1 MQEPEKT
8 KRTESLHRRT
18 FLKTIVGAGTIGF
31 AFPATSVDAV
41 PAPSVP
47 IIDTH
52 IHLYDPTRPQGVPWP
67 SKSETILYRRTLP
80 DRYRRVT
87 KGLGVVGVVEI
98 ECSPWLEDNQWVL
111 DLAAKDTLI
120 VGTVGHLDPGKPN
133 FRRHVERFHRNPLF
147 RGIRVSSSII
157 TSQHTNADFVSDL
170 KFLADAGL
178 ELDTISLDAGSLGS
192 VVRLTDRI
200 PNLRIVL
207 DHLGILQ
214 FPPQPQP
221 RKALETDLRELGKRP
236 QVYVKVS
243 EVVYRFTLPLSIQH
257 ALAAGGG
264 EVPDDVNFYRPQL
277 DMLWDVFGEDHLMY
291 GSDWPVSDLSAPFT
305 QELRIVR
312 EYFSGKG
319 RAVEEKFFWKNSFQ
333 AYRWVKRNATQPTP
347 GKA

>member
-1 MQEPEKT
+1 MQEPDKT

-18 FLKTIVGAGTIGF
+18 FLKTIAGAGAIGF
-31 AFPATSVDAV
+31 ALPATSVDAA

-98 ECSPWLEDNQWVL
+98 ECSSWLEDNQWVL

-120 VGTVGHLDPGKPN
+120 VGTVGHLNPGKPN

-147 RGIRVSSSII
+147 RGIRVSGGIL
-157 TSQHTNADFVSDL
+157 TSQQANADFVSDL

-178 ELDTISLDAGSLGS
+178 ELDTISLDTKSLGS
-192 VVRLTDRI
+192 VLRLTDRI

-207 DHLGILQ
+207 DHLGMLS
-214 FPPQPQP
+214 FPPRPRP
-221 RKALETDLRELGKRP
+221 RKALEAELRELAKRP
-236 QVYVKVS
+236 QVYIKVS
-243 EVVYRFTLPLSIQH
+243 EVTYRYALPLSIEH
-257 ALAAGGG
+257 AIYGGDG
-264 EVPDDVNFYRPQL
+264 HVPGLDFYRPQL
-277 DMLWDVFGEDHLMY
+277 DMLWEVFGEDHLMY

-305 QELRIVR
+305 QELKIVR

-347 GKA
+347 VKA